1 MSFKIIIA
9 LNYITCFFR
18 SAGLSSNFYISGYDS
33 EKLQHAFSF
42 HKFIFYLCNT
52 IFSSRNMRIFNNIVI
67 MWVQLSVVNMAG
79 IELKLCSQAEE

>member
-42 HKFIFYLCNT
+42 HKFIFYYIYVILFLAVGTWGFLIILSLCGSNYL
-52 IFSSRNMRIFNNIVI
+52 
-67 MWVQLSVVNMAG
+67 W
-79 IELKLCSQAEE
+79 